1 MFVLFK
7 SFEDGGQNMS
17 DKMPKLIKGQLN
29 KWKMTP
35 KQVHIN
41 DCDTFAK
48 RVLDK
53 ARKAGLKVQPKVCDD
68 TIHVFLVHK
77 GKSYDAQS
85 PHGVKD
91 WRDLPDTKVF
101 MKRNDRSKS
110 SMKARN
116 TKLRNGT
123 RVSRSSKDGR

>member
-1 MFVLFK
+1 MVNK
-7 SFEDGGQNMS
+7 MS
-17 DKMPKLIKGQLN
+17 DIMAKLIRQQLN

-35 KQVHIN
+35 KQVHVN
-41 DCDTFAK
+41 DCDTFAR

-53 ARKAGLKVQPKVCDD
+53 AKKEGLKVQPKVCDD
-68 TIHVFLVHK
+68 TIHVFLVHN
-77 GKSYDAQS
+77 GRSYDAQS

-101 MKRNDRSKS
+101 MKRNGRSKS

-116 TKLRNGT
+116 TKLRKST
-123 RVSRSSKDGR
+123 RVSRINK